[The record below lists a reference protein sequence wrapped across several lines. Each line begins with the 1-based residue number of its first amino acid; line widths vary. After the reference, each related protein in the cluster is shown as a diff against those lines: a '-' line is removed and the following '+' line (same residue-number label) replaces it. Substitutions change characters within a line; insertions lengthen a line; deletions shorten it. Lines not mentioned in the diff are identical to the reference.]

1 MQQLLLRDQVP
12 SGVIGD
18 SESADEF
25 AYGHGI
31 VEEVTQT
38 TTQVGNGADGAIDA
52 QVVVES
58 GEDVANNQWDGR

>member
-12 SGVIGD
+12 SVVIGD
-18 SESADEF
+18 SESADEL

-38 TTQVGNGADGAIDA
+38 AT
-52 QVVVES
+52 
-58 GEDVANNQWDGR
+58 

>member
-12 SGVIGD
+12 SVVIGD
-18 SESADEF
+18 SESADEL

-38 TTQVGNGADGAIDA
+38 ATQVGNGADGAIDA
-52 QVVVES
+52 QVVVQS
-58 GEDVANNQWDGR
+58 GENVAIVDRA